1 MDKLLEPKKEA
12 IFYEDNSLYAYLASF
27 PISKGH
33 SIVVWKK
40 PVTDLHLL
48 SKEDYEYLMDK
59 VDLVRNTLIKAL
71 KVDKVYLMY
80 MDEIKHVHWH
90 LIPRYNLMGFNL
102 LKHNPGKLK
111 SVVHIKEI
119 KDILAL
125 LLLKDV

>member
-1 MDKLLEPKKEA
+1 MNNLLEPEKEA
-12 IFYEDNSLYAYLASF
+12 IFYEDDSLYACLASS
-27 PISKGH
+27 PLSRGH

-48 SKEDYEYLMDK
+48 SREDYKYLMDK
-59 VDLVRNTLIKAL
+59 VDLVRNTLIKVL

-80 MDEIKHVHWH
+80 MDEVKHVHWH

-111 SVVHIKEI
+111 SFGLAKEL
-119 KDILAL
+119 KDKVA
-125 LLLKDV
+125 LLKDI